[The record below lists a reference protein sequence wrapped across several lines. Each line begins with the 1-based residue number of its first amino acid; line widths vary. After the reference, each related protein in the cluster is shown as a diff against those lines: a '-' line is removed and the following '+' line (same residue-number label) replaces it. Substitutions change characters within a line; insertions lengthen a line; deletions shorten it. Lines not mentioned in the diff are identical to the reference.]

1 MEIIISGRRMTVT
14 EDVRQM
20 VIDRLEREVAKLAD
34 QVQRAEV
41 EFSAGEGKSA
51 PVTTVE
57 ITLRSKGPVIRATG
71 AADDKRLAF
80 EAAVDK
86 LRTQLRR
93 AADRRKTRR
102 GLRGQGLASIA
113 PDLAQVA
120 APEAPKAVQEKPATR
135 LVAGIEV
142 SGDGPLV
149 VREKDFSSPK
159 LTLSQALDELEL
171 VGHDFFLY
179 VDADTGLPSVVYR
192 RKAYDYGVIHLSITN

>member
-1 MEIIISGRRMTVT
+1 MMEIIISGRRMTVT

-20 VIDRLEREVAKLAD
+20 VIDRLEREVERLSD

-41 EFSAGEGKSA
+41 EFSAGEGKNA

-57 ITLRSKGPVIRATG
+57 ITLRSKGPVVRAAG
-71 AADDKRLAF
+71 AADDKRVAF

-102 GLRGQGLASIA
+102 GLRAQNLASLPINDA
-113 PDLAQVA
+113 PMTIPPTKD
-120 APEAPKAVQEKPATR
+120 ETKPDTR
-135 LVAGIEV
+135 MVAGVEV
-142 SGDGPLV
+142 TGDGPLV
-149 VREKDFSSPK
+149 VREKNFTSPK
-159 LTLSQALDELEL
+159 LTLGQALDELEL

-179 VDADTGLPSVVYR
+179 VDSTTGLPSVVYH
-192 RKAYDYGVIHLSITN
+192 RKAYDYGVIHLTVTD

>member
-20 VIDRLEREVAKLAD
+20 VIDRLEREVERLSD

-41 EFSAGEGKSA
+41 EFSAGEGKNA

-57 ITLRSKGPVIRATG
+57 ITLRSKGPVVRAAG
-71 AADDKRLAF
+71 AADDKRVAF

-102 GLRGQGLASIA
+102 GLRAQNLASLPINDA
-113 PDLAQVA
+113 PMTIPPTKD
-120 APEAPKAVQEKPATR
+120 ETKPDTR
-135 LVAGIEV
+135 MVAGVEV
-142 SGDGPLV
+142 TGDGPLV
-149 VREKDFSSPK
+149 VREKNFTSPK
-159 LTLSQALDELEL
+159 LTLGQALDELEL

-179 VDADTGLPSVVYR
+179 VDSTTGLPSVVYH
-192 RKAYDYGVIHLSITN
+192 RKAYDYGVIHLTVTD